1 MEKFLHKLAEIF
13 KHEGGIVTWC
23 VCTIGSLLSGYEGRM
38 FLILFCVI
46 VDTYWGICNALCAGR
61 FVLSDL
67 LRNTINKILA
77 YMSVFFVLLGIEKV
91 EGMESEL
98 CTTIVVGLIAATELW
113 SISGNILIRYPNL
126 LFFRLLKPALIG
138 EIARKLHVDEQQ
150 VEDILNG
157 KNNTKEDG
165 TDIEETAQESDVHD
179 R

>member
-1 MEKFLHKLAEIF
+1 MEKFLHKLADIF
-13 KHEGGIVTWC
+13 THAGGIITWC
-23 VCTIGSLLSGYEGRM
+23 TCTIGSLLAGYEGRM

-46 VDTYWGICNALCAGR
+46 VDAYWGINNAIRAGR

-67 LRNTINKILA
+67 MRDTINKILA
-77 YMSVFFVLLGIEKV
+77 YMSVFLVLLGIEKV
-91 EGMESEL
+91 EGIESQI
-98 CTTIVVGLIAATELW
+98 CTTIIVGLIAATELW
-113 SISGNILIRYPNL
+113 SISGNILIRHPNL

-157 KNNTKEDG
+157 KDTKENG
-165 TDIEETAQESDVHD
+165 TEIKETVQESDIHD